1 MPLVG
6 TMPLEFTSS
15 VGRHIGLTAAALL
28 AQDVPPP
35 EVLAGFR
42 AALSGLV
49 DARAEALRQA
59 LLSPGSGQAMEYQE
73 VHRQA
78 LAALDA
84 PAAATAPAYPMLAA
98 TIGVDTDPK
107 TGSPATDVLGVARAA
122 VAAYDGW
129 VEAGAAIRAVRLGAK
144 AAIKSASTLEAAEAA
159 YMAVQWPA
167 LPG

>member
-1 MPLVG
+1 MLTD
-6 TMPLEFTSS
+6 TMPLDFTSS
-15 VGRHIGLTAAALL
+15 AGRHVGMTAAALH
-28 AQDVPPP
+28 AHGVPAGA
-35 EVLAGFR
+35 VLAGFQ
-42 AALSGLV
+42 AGLSGLV

-98 TIGVDTDPK
+98 TIGIDTDPE
-107 TGSPATDVLGVARAA
+107 TGALATDVLGVARAA

-144 AAIKSASTLEAAEAA
+144 AEIRAATTLEAAEAA
-159 YMAVQWPA
+159 YLAVQWPA
-167 LPG
+167 LPD